1 MDSIDLKN
9 PTLYINRELSMLE
22 FNRRVIEQAKD
33 ENLPLLERLRF
44 LCIASNNLDEFF
56 EIRVAGL
63 KQQVKYGS
71 TQTGA
76 DNLLPTEVLARVS
89 ETTHRFMEE
98 QYSVWNDLIIPA
110 LAKDKIRLLRRTQW
124 KPQTSRW
131 VHRYFKDEVLP
142 GLSPIGLDPAHPFPR
157 VLNKNLYFIISL
169 EGKDA
174 FGRDSGLAIVQA
186 PRSLPRVIQIPSKY
200 SNGNHDFVML
210 SSIIHAHVSDL
221 FPGMNVTGCY
231 QFKVTRDS
239 DLFIDDEATDDLLR
253 ALEGEL
259 PSRRFSDAVRLE
271 VADNCP
277 DNLSRFL
284 LQKFDLQPGDL
295 YQVAGPVNLGRLMTI
310 CDLVDR
316 PELKFA
322 GFTPDIPKRLLKNAN
337 IFDALHNGD
346 ILLHHPFQSFAPVI
360 DFLRQAAA
368 DPNVLSIKQTLY
380 RTGAESAIVEILKGA
395 ARAGKEVT
403 VVVELRARFD
413 EEANIELA
421 SELQQA
427 GAHVVYG
434 VVNYKTHAKMILVV
448 RREGRTLR
456 RYVHLGTGNYHAR
469 TARLYT
475 DYGLLTC
482 DKAIGEDVN
491 KLFHQLTGLGRAG
504 KLKKLLQSPF
514 TLHKGILNHIEKE
527 ISAAAAGKKAWIV
540 AKMNALVDPEII
552 AALYKASQAGVK
564 IDLIIRGIC
573 CLRPGVKGVSE
584 NITVRSIIGRF
595 LEHTRV
601 YYFYNGGEELVFCSS
616 ADWMTRN
623 LHYRVEVCFP
633 VEEKRTSDTV
643 IEFGLQSYLADNM
656 QAWLLQSDGSY
667 KRQKPGTAKP
677 RSAQQILLEHYCDFS
692 SRPAVS

>member
-1 MDSIDLKN
+1 MDTIDLKN
-9 PTLYINRELSMLE
+9 PTLYINRELSLLE

-33 ENLPLLERLRF
+33 ESLPLLERLRF
-44 LCIASNNLDEFF
+44 LCIASTNLDEFF

-63 KQQVKYGS
+63 KQQVKYS
-71 TQTGA
+71 SVQTGA
-76 DNLLPTEVLARVS
+76 DNLSPAEVLARVS
-89 ETTHRFMEE
+89 ETAHLFVEE

-110 LAKDKIRLLRRTQW
+110 LAKDKIRLLRRTHW
-124 KPQTSRW
+124 KPLLSRW
-131 VHRYFKDEVLP
+131 VHRYFKGEVLP
-142 GLSPIGLDPAHPFPR
+142 VLSPIGLDPAHPFPK

-186 PRSLPRVIQIPSKY
+186 PRSLPRIVQIPAKY
-200 SNGNHDFVML
+200 SGGNHDFVML

-221 FPGMNVTGCY
+221 FPGMNATGCY

-239 DLFIDDEATDDLLR
+239 DLFIDDEEIDDLLR

-277 DNLSRFL
+277 DNLSSFL
-284 LQKFDLQPGDL
+284 LQKFGLQPSDL
-295 YQVAGPVNLGRLMTI
+295 YQVAGPVNLGRLLAI

-316 PELKFA
+316 PELKFS
-322 GFTPDIPKRLLKNAN
+322 GFTPEIPRRLLKNTN

-346 ILLHHPFQSFAPVI
+346 ILLHHPFQSFAPII

-380 RTGAESAIVEILKGA
+380 RTGVDSAVVEILKVA

-403 VVVELRARFD
+403 VVIELRARFD

-491 KLFHQLTGLGRAG
+491 KMFHQLTGLGRAG

-514 TLHKGILNHIEKE
+514 TLHKGVLNYIEKE
-527 ISAAAAGKKAWIV
+527 ISAVNAGNKGWII

-564 IDLIIRGIC
+564 IDLIIRGVC
-573 CLRPGVKGVSE
+573 CLRPGIKDISE
-584 NITVRSIIGRF
+584 NINVRSIVGRF

-601 YYFYNGGEELVFCSS
+601 YYFHNGGEELVFCSS

-633 VEEKRTSDTV
+633 IEEKRTSDTV
-643 IEFGLQSYLADNM
+643 IKYGLLSYLSDNT
-656 QAWLLQSDGSY
+656 QAWSLQSDGSY
-667 KRQKPGTAKP
+667 KRLKPGASKP
-677 RSAQQILLEHYCDFS
+677 RSAQQLLLEYYCGLS
-692 SRPAVS
+692 

>member
-1 MDSIDLKN
+1 MDTVDLKN
-9 PTLYINRELSMLE
+9 PTLYINRELSLLE

-33 ENLPLLERLRF
+33 ESLPLLERLRF
-44 LCIASNNLDEFF
+44 LCIASTNLDEFF

-63 KQQVKYGS
+63 KQQVKYS
-71 TQTGA
+71 SVQTGP
-76 DNLLPTEVLARVS
+76 DNLSPAEVLARVS
-89 ETTHRFMEE
+89 ETAHQFVEE
-98 QYSVWNDLIIPA
+98 QYNVWNNMILPA
-110 LAKDKIRLLRRTQW
+110 LTKDKIRLLRRTQW
-124 KPQTSRW
+124 KPLLSRW
-131 VHRYFKDEVLP
+131 IHRYFKDEVLP
-142 GLSPIGLDPAHPFPR
+142 VLSPIGLDPAHPFPK
-157 VLNKNLYFIISL
+157 VLNKNLYFILSL

-186 PRSLPRVIQIPSKY
+186 PRSLPRIVQIPTKY
-200 SNGNHDFVML
+200 SSGNHDFVML

-221 FPGMNVTGCY
+221 FPGMNATGCY

-239 DLFIDDEATDDLLR
+239 DLFIDDEEIDDLLR

-277 DNLSRFL
+277 DNLSLFL
-284 LQKFDLQPGDL
+284 LQKFGLQQSDL
-295 YQVAGPVNLGRLMTI
+295 YQVAGPVNLGRLLTI
-310 CDLVDR
+310 CDMVDH
-316 PELKFA
+316 PELKFS
-322 GFTPDIPKRLLKNAN
+322 GFTPDIPKRLLKNTN

-368 DPNVLSIKQTLY
+368 DPNVVSVKQTLY
-380 RTGAESAIVEILKGA
+380 RTGVNSAVVEILKVA

-403 VVVELRARFD
+403 VVIELRARFD
-413 EEANIELA
+413 EEANIGLA

-475 DYGLLTC
+475 DYGLLSC

-504 KLKKLLQSPF
+504 KLKKLLQAPF
-514 TLHKGILNHIEKE
+514 TLHKGILNYIENE
-527 ISAAAAGKKAWIV
+527 ISAANAGKKAWII

-564 IDLIIRGIC
+564 IDLIIRGVC
-573 CLRPGVKGVSE
+573 CLRPGVKGISE
-584 NITVRSIIGRF
+584 NINVRSIVGRF

-601 YYFYNGGEELVFCSS
+601 YYFHNGGEELVFCSS

-633 VEEKRTSDTV
+633 IEEKRTSDTV
-643 IEFGLQSYLADNM
+643 IKYGLLSYLSDNT
-656 QAWLLQSDGSY
+656 QAWALQSDGSY
-667 KRQKPGTAKP
+667 KRLKPGVSKP
-677 RSAQQILLEHYCDFS
+677 RSAQQILLEHYCDLS
-692 SRPAVS
+692 

>member
-1 MDSIDLKN
+1 MDIIDLKT
-9 PTLYINRELSMLE
+9 PTLYINRELSLLE

-33 ENLPLLERLRF
+33 ESLPLLERLRF
-44 LCIASNNLDEFF
+44 LCIASTNLDEFF

-71 TQTGA
+71 TQTGP
-76 DNLLPTEVLARVS
+76 DNLSPAEVLARVS
-89 ETTHRFMEE
+89 ETAHQFVQE

-110 LAKDKIRLLRRTQW
+110 LAKDKIRLLRRAQW
-124 KPQTSRW
+124 KPLLSRW
-131 VHRYFKDEVLP
+131 IHRYFKDEVLP
-142 GLSPIGLDPAHPFPR
+142 VLSPIGLDPAHPFPK

-186 PRSLPRVIQIPSKY
+186 PRSLPRVVPIPAKY
-200 SNGNHDFVML
+200 SEGNHDFVML
-210 SSIIHAHVSDL
+210 SSIIHAHVGDL

-239 DLFIDDEATDDLLR
+239 DLLIDDEEIDDLLR

-277 DNLSRFL
+277 DELSRFL
-284 LQKFDLQPGDL
+284 LQKFELQQNDL
-295 YQVAGPVNLGRLMTI
+295 YQVAGPVNLGRLLAI

-316 PELKFA
+316 PELKFV
-322 GFTPDIPKRLLKNAN
+322 GFTPDIPKRLLKNTN

-380 RTGAESAIVEILKGA
+380 RTGADSAVVEALKVA

-403 VVVELRARFD
+403 VVIELRARFD

-421 SELQQA
+421 SELQQV

-448 RREGRTLR
+448 RREGRILR

-514 TLHKGILNHIEKE
+514 TLHKGILSYIDKE
-527 ISAAAAGKKAWIV
+527 ISAATAGKKAWII

-584 NITVRSIIGRF
+584 NISVRSIVGRF

-601 YYFYNGGEELVFCSS
+601 YYFHNGGGEGEELVFCSS

-633 VEEKRTSDTV
+633 VEEKRTSDNV
-643 IEFGLQSYLADNM
+643 IDQGLLSYLSDNT

-667 KRQKPGTAKP
+667 KRSKPGTAKP
-677 RSAQQILLEHYCDFS
+677 RSAQQLLLEHYCG
-692 SRPAVS
+692 PA

>member
-1 MDSIDLKN
+1 MDTLDLKN
-9 PTLYINRELSMLE
+9 PTLYINRELSLLE

-33 ENLPLLERLRF
+33 ESLPLLERLRF
-44 LCIASNNLDEFF
+44 LCIASTNLDEFF

-63 KQQVKYGS
+63 KQQVKYNS
-71 TQTGA
+71 TQTGP
-76 DNLLPTEVLARVS
+76 DNLSPAEVLARVS
-89 ETTHRFMEE
+89 ETAHQFVQE

-110 LAKDKIRLLRRTQW
+110 LAKDKIRLLRRAQW
-124 KPQTSRW
+124 KPLLGRW
-131 VHRYFKDEVLP
+131 IHRYFKDEVLP
-142 GLSPIGLDPAHPFPR
+142 VLSPIGLDPAHPFPK

-186 PRSLPRVIQIPSKY
+186 PRSLPRVVPIPAKY
-200 SNGNHDFVML
+200 SEGNNDFVML
-210 SSIIHAHVSDL
+210 SSIIHAHVGDL
-221 FPGMNVTGCY
+221 FPGMSVTGCY

-239 DLFIDDEATDDLLR
+239 DLLIDDEEIDDLLR

-259 PSRRFSDAVRLE
+259 PSRKFSDAVRLE

-284 LQKFDLQPGDL
+284 LHKFELQQNDL
-295 YQVAGPVNLGRLMTI
+295 YQVTGPVNLGRLLAI

-316 PELKFA
+316 PELKFV
-322 GFTPDIPKRLLKNAN
+322 GFTPDIPKRLLKNTN

-380 RTGAESAIVEILKGA
+380 RTGADSAVVEALKVA

-403 VVVELRARFD
+403 VVIELRARFD

-421 SELQQA
+421 SELQQV

-448 RREGRTLR
+448 RREGRALR

-514 TLHKGILNHIEKE
+514 TLHKGILSYIEKE
-527 ISAAAAGKKAWIV
+527 ISAAAAGKKAWII

-584 NITVRSIIGRF
+584 NISVRSIVGRF

-601 YYFYNGGEELVFCSS
+601 YYFHNGGGIGEELVFCSS

-633 VEEKRTSDTV
+633 VEEKRTSDNV
-643 IEFGLQSYLADNM
+643 IDQGLLSYLSDNT

-667 KRQKPGTAKP
+667 KRSKPGTAKP
-677 RSAQQILLEHYCDFS
+677 RSAQQLLLEHYCG
-692 SRPAVS
+692 PA

>member
-1 MDSIDLKN
+1 MDAIDLKN
-9 PTLYINRELSMLE
+9 PTLYINRELSLLE

-33 ENLPLLERLRF
+33 ESLPLLERLRF
-44 LCIASNNLDEFF
+44 LCIASTNLDEFF
-56 EIRVAGL
+56 EIRIAGL

-71 TQTGA
+71 IQRSA
-76 DNLLPTEVLARVS
+76 DNLSPAEVLARVS
-89 ETTHRFMEE
+89 DTAHQIVDE
-98 QYSVWNDLIIPA
+98 QYSVWNDMIIPA
-110 LAKDKIRLLRRTQW
+110 LTKDKIRLLRRAQW
-124 KPQTSRW
+124 KPQPRRW
-131 VHRYFKDEVLP
+131 IHRYFRSEVLP
-142 GLSPIGLDPAHPFPR
+142 VLSPIGLDPAHPFPR

-169 EGKDA
+169 DGKDA

-186 PRSLPRVIQIPSKY
+186 PRSLPRVIQIPTKHGG
-200 SNGNHDFVML
+200 GNHDFVML

-221 FPGMNVTGCY
+221 FPGMNATGCY

-239 DLFIDDEATDDLLR
+239 DLFIDDEEIDDLLR
-253 ALEGEL
+253 ALAGEL

-277 DNLSRFL
+277 SNLSHFL
-284 LQKFDLQPGDL
+284 LQKFELQQNDL
-295 YQVAGPVNLGRLMTI
+295 YQVMGPVNLGRLLAI

-316 PELKFA
+316 PELKFV
-322 GFTPDIPKRLLKNAN
+322 GFMPDMPRRLLKNPN

-368 DPNVLSIKQTLY
+368 DPGVLSIKQTLY
-380 RTGAESAIVEILKGA
+380 RTGVDSAVVEILKIA

-403 VVVELRARFD
+403 VVIELRARFD

-448 RREGRTLR
+448 RREGIALR

-469 TARLYT
+469 TSRIYT

-482 DKAIGEDVN
+482 DRAIGEDVN

-514 TLHKGILNHIEKE
+514 TLYKGILNYIEKE
-527 ISAAAAGKKAWIV
+527 ISAASKGKKAWII
-540 AKMNALVDPEII
+540 AKMNALTDPEIMT
-552 AALYKASQAGVK
+552 ALYRASQAGVK

-573 CLRPGVKGVSE
+573 CLRPGIKGVSE
-584 NITVRSIIGRF
+584 NISVYSIVGRF

-601 YYFYNGGEELVFCSS
+601 FYFYNGGEKLVFCSS

-633 VEEKRTSDTV
+633 IEEKRTSDSV
-643 IEFGLQSYLADNM
+643 IEYGLLNYLSDNT
-656 QAWLLQSDGSY
+656 QAWSLQSDGSY
-667 KRQKPGTAKP
+667 KRMKPGTSKP
-677 RSAQQILLEHYCDFS
+677 RSAQQSLLEHHCDLS
-692 SRPAVS
+692 

>member
-1 MDSIDLKN
+1 MDNTELKN
-9 PTLYINRELSMLE
+9 PTLYINRELSLLE
-22 FNRRVIEQAKD
+22 FNRRVIEQAQD
-33 ENLPLLERLRF
+33 ANLPLLERLKF
-44 LCIASNNLDEFF
+44 LCIASTNLDEFF

-63 KQQVKYGS
+63 KQQIKYGS
-71 TQTGA
+71 VQTGA
-76 DNLLPTEVLARVS
+76 DNLLPSEVLVKISDAAHQLVK
-89 ETTHRFMEE
+89 E
-98 QYSVWNDLIIPA
+98 QYDTWNNMIIPA
-110 LAKDKIRLLRRTQW
+110 LSQDKIRLLRRSQW
-124 KPQTSRW
+124 KPVISRW
-131 VHRYFKDEVLP
+131 IQRYFNTEVLP
-142 GLSPIGLDPAHPFPR
+142 VLSPIGLDPAHPFPR

-174 FGRDSGLAIVQA
+174 FGRNSGLAIVQA
-186 PRSLPRVIQIPSKY
+186 PRSLPRIVQIPQRH

-210 SSIIHAHVSDL
+210 SSIIHAHVNDL
-221 FPGMNVTGCY
+221 FPGMTVLGCY

-239 DLFIDDEATDDLLR
+239 DLLIDDEEVDDLLR

-259 PSRRFSDAVRLE
+259 PSRKFSNAVRLE

-277 DNLSRFL
+277 DHMIEFL
-284 LQKFDLQPGDL
+284 LQKFELQKDDL
-295 YQVAGPVNLGRLMTI
+295 YRVSGPVNLGRLLAI

-322 GFTPDIPKRLLKNAN
+322 GFTSNIPSRLLKNTN
-337 IFDALHNGD
+337 IFEALHNGD

-360 DFLRQAAA
+360 DFLRQAAC

-380 RTGAESAIVEILKGA
+380 RTGADSAVVEALKLA
-395 ARAGKEVT
+395 AKTGKEVT
-403 VVVELRARFD
+403 VVIELRARFD

-421 SELQQA
+421 NELQKV

-434 VVNYKTHAKMILVV
+434 VVGYKTHAKMILVV
-448 RREGRTLR
+448 RRESRTLR

-475 DYGLLTC
+475 DYGLLSC

-514 TLHKGILNHIEKE
+514 TMHKGVLSFINDE
-527 ISAAAAGKKAWIV
+527 INAAGEGKKAWII

-552 AALYKASQAGVK
+552 MALYKASQAGVK
-564 IDLIIRGIC
+564 IDLIIRGMC
-573 CLRPGVKGVSE
+573 CLRPGIKGVSE
-584 NITVRSIIGRF
+584 NIQVRSVVGRF

-601 YYFYNGGEELVFCSS
+601 YYFHHGGEERVFCSS

-623 LHYRVEVCFP
+623 LHHRVETCFP
-633 VEEKRTSDTV
+633 IEEKRTSDSV
-643 IEFGLQSYLADNM
+643 IAYGLLSYLADNT
-656 QAWLLQSDGSY
+656 QSWVLQSDGSY
-667 KRQKPGTAKP
+667 KRNKPGAHKP
-677 RSAQQILLEHYCDFS
+677 RSAQQHILEHYCGG
-692 SRPAVS
+692 

>member
-1 MDSIDLKN
+1 MDTLDLKN
-9 PTLYINRELSMLE
+9 PTLYINRELSLLE

-33 ENLPLLERLRF
+33 ESLPLLERLRF
-44 LCIASNNLDEFF
+44 LCIASTNLDEFF

-63 KQQVKYGS
+63 KQQVKYNS
-71 TQTGA
+71 TQTGP
-76 DNLLPTEVLARVS
+76 DNLSPAEVLARVS
-89 ETTHRFMEE
+89 ETAHQFVQE

-110 LAKDKIRLLRRTQW
+110 LAKDKIRLLRRAQW
-124 KPQTSRW
+124 KPLLGRW
-131 VHRYFKDEVLP
+131 IHRYFKDEVLP
-142 GLSPIGLDPAHPFPR
+142 VLSPIGLDPAHPFPK

-186 PRSLPRVIQIPSKY
+186 PRSLPRVVPIPAKY
-200 SNGNHDFVML
+200 SEGNNDFVML
-210 SSIIHAHVSDL
+210 SSIIHAHVGDL
-221 FPGMNVTGCY
+221 FPGMSVTGCY

-239 DLFIDDEATDDLLR
+239 DLLIDDEEIDDLLR

-259 PSRRFSDAVRLE
+259 PSRKFSDAVRLE

-284 LQKFDLQPGDL
+284 LHKFELQQNDL
-295 YQVAGPVNLGRLMTI
+295 YQVTGPVNLGRLLAI

-316 PELKFA
+316 PELKFV
-322 GFTPDIPKRLLKNAN
+322 GFTPDIPKRLLKNTN

-380 RTGAESAIVEILKGA
+380 RTGADSAVVEALKVA

-403 VVVELRARFD
+403 VVIELRARFD

-421 SELQQA
+421 SELQQV

-448 RREGRTLR
+448 RREGRALR

-514 TLHKGILNHIEKE
+514 TLHKGILSYIDKE
-527 ISAAAAGKKAWIV
+527 ISAAAAGKKAWII

-573 CLRPGVKGVSE
+573 CLRPGIKDVSD
-584 NITVRSIIGRF
+584 NITVRSIVGRF

-601 YYFYNGGEELVFCSS
+601 YYFHNGGGEGEERVFCSS

-633 VEEKRTSDTV
+633 VEEKRTSDNV
-643 IEFGLQSYLADNM
+643 IDQGLLSYLSDNT

-667 KRQKPGTAKP
+667 KRSKPGTAKP
-677 RSAQQILLEHYCDFS
+677 RSAQQLLLEHYCG
-692 SRPAVS
+692 PA